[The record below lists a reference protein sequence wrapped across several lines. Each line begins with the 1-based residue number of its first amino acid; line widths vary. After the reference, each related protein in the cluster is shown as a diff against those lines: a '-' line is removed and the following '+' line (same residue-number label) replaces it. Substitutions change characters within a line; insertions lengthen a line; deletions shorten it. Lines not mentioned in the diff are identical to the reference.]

1 LPEPGLAK
9 QKGFTMK
16 TVTLAAL
23 TAAAIAASAIVPSVA
38 YAAPAPHYKPLI
50 CMLLPTIDV
59 CTPPKPVMH
68 HHHMMMKKK
77 P

>member
-1 LPEPGLAK
+1 
-9 QKGFTMK
+9 MK
-16 TVTLAAL
+16 KVSLAL
-23 TAAAIAASAIVPSVA
+23 TVATIALSAIVPTSFA

-50 CMLLPTIDV
+50 CMFLPTVDV

-68 HHHMMMKKK
+68 HHHHMMMKKK